1 MGNPPKI
8 TKWRTDGD
16 PGRRSQDWRKE
27 SLILVVVGKRGKME
41 E

>member
-8 TKWRTDGD
+8 TEWRADGD
-16 PGRRSQDWRKE
+16 PGGRSQDWRKE